1 MLIRNEFALYLH
13 FIRKYHY
20 LASLDR
26 YIFDKSVKI
35 FYLLYYAALT
45 APPHTHTFTNVY
57 VYLSMLKEDDTH
69 DLRKHYKWETV
80 MTTAGMTAPPK
91 VTDDKNKGV
100 NLWFGLWIL
109 KTER

>member
-1 MLIRNEFALYLH
+1 
-13 FIRKYHY
+13 
-20 LASLDR
+20 
-26 YIFDKSVKI
+26 
-35 FYLLYYAALT
+35 
-45 APPHTHTFTNVY
+45 
-57 VYLSMLKEDDTH
+57 MLKEDDTH